1 MITPY
6 LVGTDKHDANL
17 GARVFFMWGA
27 LCCVSFS
34 FAYFLVPE
42 TKGLS
47 LEQIDKMLEES
58 TPRTSAKWVPHS
70 TFAEDMGLTHKGVD
84 LTQGHIGVTPVEE
97 VSHVPNEKS
106 VV

>member
-6 LVGTDKHDANL
+6 LVGTGHGDANL
-17 GARVFFMWGA
+17 GSNIFFMWGG
-27 LCCVSFS
+27 LCCVSLA

-58 TPRTSAKWVPHS
+58 NPRTSAKWRPTT
-70 TFAEDMGLTHKGVD
+70 TFASEMDMAHKNVEVP
-84 LTQGHIGVTPVEE
+84 LEVEHIHD
-97 VSHVPNEKS
+97 SEKQ
-106 VV
+106 